1 MQISSQEWLGLAIM
15 VLSCAFAAWRGGRM
29 ERRAAAVIA
38 AAWTLSI
45 LLDQDGHHGVQWRI
59 LAIDILLLA
68 YLLREVAFGKRLWP
82 LFAAAAH
89 VFVVLTHAA
98 FLLDGRIQHWGFF
111 TAYYIW
117 SYAVLAAL
125 VGGAVW
131 RRKAPS

>member
-15 VLSCAFAAWRGGRM
+15 ALCCAFAASRGGRL
-29 ERRAAAVIA
+29 ERRAAAFIA
-38 AAWTLSI
+38 AAWILSI
-45 LLDQDGHHGVQWRI
+45 LLDQDGHYGVQWGI
-59 LAIDILLLA
+59 LTIDILLLV
-68 YLLREVAFGKRLWP
+68 YLLHEAAFGKRLWP

-89 VFVVLTHAA
+89 MFVVLTHTA

-111 TAYYIW
+111 TAYYVW

-131 RRKAPS
+131 RPKTQA